1 MIITILMRVEVYRLE
16 LSTVFFIRSVPT
28 LRLQSTPT
36 NLKKA
41 CIDKLL
47 TAILI
52 NMLIIQIVLIIEF
65 QMRDVSLMLVAL
77 AKEYVLIPRSII

>member
-1 MIITILMRVEVYRLE
+1 MIVTILMRIEVYRFE
-16 LSTVFFIRSVPT
+16 PSTVFFIRSVST
-28 LRLQSTPT
+28 LRLQPTPT

-47 TAILI
+47 TAILV

-77 AKEYVLIPRSII
+77 AKENVLISRSIV